1 MTMKNYCRHCGAKL
15 DPTEEHICP
24 KKKVW
29 TKLKNL
35 WNEVF
40 GTQETK
46 NDDHDYYERG
56 KAIVPNSIEADN
68 GEIVVKQ
75 YDLATL
81 RSRLKLTRAE
91 GRMQITNKRLLF
103 RATGKSPA
111 GKTVYQSE
119 FSMDKIDG
127 VEIRKDYRF
136 MFLDFVLNTLIAT
149 YAMGFGAL
157 IGLLFNKADNVFMT
171 FLAFLIGTCA
181 LIPFFVIRKQYLLKL
196 ITLSF
201 GIGMLILSAFTAF
214 TLDSKFLVVLSILS
228 IVFNYVLYWIA
239 MFLSFFKPNLTV
251 EIKTSGGTPGVQI
264 KHKFASFFLWKKME
278 ENSGFSE
285 ILPGKDADLAIKEI
299 GALINDIKTLGDLGV
314 EKWQDDAFKAPKRVR
329 IDHDDDD

>member
-1 MTMKNYCRHCGAKL
+1 MKNYCKHCGAKL
-15 DPTEEHICP
+15 DPVEEHICP
-24 KKKVW
+24 KRKVW
-29 TKLKNL
+29 TKIKNL

-40 GTQETK
+40 GTKEIK
-46 NDDHDYYERG
+46 NDDHDYYERE
-56 KAIVPNSIEADN
+56 KAIVPDSIEADN

-75 YDLATL
+75 YDLAIL

-111 GKTVYQSE
+111 GKTVYQNE

-136 MFLDFVLNTLIAT
+136 MFLDFVLNTLIAFPV
-149 YAMGFGAL
+149 MGMGVL
-157 IGLLFNKADNVFMT
+157 LGLLFNQADNIFVT
-171 FLAFLIGTCA
+171 FLTFLFGTCA

-196 ITLSF
+196 TILSF
-201 GIGMLILSAFTAF
+201 GQGLLSMAMVAGIM
-214 TLDSKFLVVLSILS
+214 LDSKFLIVLSILS
-228 IVFNYVLYWIA
+228 IVFNYVLYWIS
-239 MFLSFFKPNLTV
+239 MFLSFFKPNLMV

-264 KHKFASFFLWKKME
+264 KHKYASFFLWKKME

-285 ILPGKDADLAIKEI
+285 ILPGKDADLAIKEV

-329 IDHDDDD
+329 INYGDDD